1 MFGARP
7 PLNAREQAWTE
18 WRVHWIVKHCGMQ
31 RMRDVEMLTPDCQD
45 LSAVFTPEAV
55 DWDALRDLMCD
66 RLQLGASSVHIEWD
80 EDAVCESS
88 LADCRTDDDRS
99 TVVVG
104 RLACQTPLLLVSS
117 VSRAFADL
125 VLARVDWPADQ
136 VTDRRFLAELMASQ
150 LGFGLFCANADGV
163 HGQHQASD
171 YWWSARKDGLLAA
184 RIHGYALALLM
195 WLRGDTENAWG
206 QMLGLDVRDAFKR
219 SLRYLRRQRGS
230 PDDMVAVYER
240 SAYLA
245 VDELSARSP
254 SRRVHALWALRH
266 ADSSQVDIER
276 LLSPLEDR
284 DPTIRGEAALTLASV
299 AGDDRRSLESLMHFL
314 GRPDLTREERVCG
327 VAAVGQCSVSPAD
340 VVSTLIA
347 QLEHSRID
355 VAVTAALA
363 LGRIG
368 MTAVSAIPDLL
379 KLLSRAVIQ
388 CQHDAV
394 DLILHALSKLDANI
408 QDLFHSGIAD
418 TEVREVV
425 LQARSGLGSDS
436 ASFRL
441 PRLCH
446 PLPLI

>member
-1 MFGARP
+1 
-7 PLNAREQAWTE
+7 
-18 WRVHWIVKHCGMQ
+18 
-31 RMRDVEMLTPDCQD
+31 MRDVEMLAPDCRD
-45 LSAVFTPEAV
+45 LSAVFTPDAV

-66 RLQLGASSVHIEWD
+66 RLQLETNTVQIELND
-80 EDAVCESS
+80 DAVSESS
-88 LADCRTDDDRS
+88 LVDCCTGDDRS

-104 RLACQTPLLLVSS
+104 RQACQTPLLLVSS

-125 VLARVDWPADQ
+125 VLARVDWPEDQ

-163 HGQHQASD
+163 HCHDQSSD
-171 YWWSARKDGLLAA
+171 YWWSTRKDRLLAA
-184 RIHGYALALLM
+184 RIHGYSLALLM
-195 WLRGDTENAWG
+195 WLRGDMESEWG

-230 PDDMVAVYER
+230 PDDMVAVYAR

-245 VDELSARSP
+245 VDDVSSRSP

-266 ADSSQVDIER
+266 ADPSQVDIQKV
-276 LLSPLEDR
+276 LVMLEDR
-284 DPTIRGEAALTLASV
+284 DPIIRGEAALTLGSV
-299 AGDDRRSLESLMHFL
+299 GGDDPRTLESLVHFL
-314 GRPDLTREERVCG
+314 RRSDLTRGERVCA

-340 VVSTLIA
+340 VVSILIA

-368 MTAVSAIPDLL
+368 LTAVSSIPDLL

-388 CQHDAV
+388 CRHDAV
-394 DLILHALSKLDANI
+394 DLILHVLSKLDANI

-418 TEVREVV
+418 SEVREVV
-425 LQARSGLGSDS
+425 LEARSAMGSDPG
-436 ASFRL
+436 SFQL
-441 PRLCH
+441 PCLRH